1 MRWLDSIT
9 SPMDMQTWG
18 DSGEKRS
25 LAGYSTHGGKEL
37 DTAQELN
44 NNSKNYEGGIL
55 CVFGVKQ
62 IWI

>member
-37 DTAQELN
+37 DTA
-44 NNSKNYEGGIL
+44 
-55 CVFGVKQ
+55 
-62 IWI
+62 